1 MKSAGRKTLNSA
13 AASKHRCPV
22 SLQAVSFGNV
32 APASSSSTADC
43 CALNG
48 ADNLQVAKTDPR
60 DQILRR
66 KPAKQ
71 IPEKPAQN
79 PMRPA
84 TQPTAQPEAQTATQP
99 QPQPTASMAS
109 NLPTGASLR
118 SLLTRA
124 CPGLERARNRLK
136 CLRIFLHNKVCRG
149 GVTRCCHSSSHI
161 RSTLQALPSRTAK
174 LF

>member
-66 KPAKQ
+66 KPPKQ
-71 IPEKPAQN
+71 IPAAPGRTPSQEAGTKSNAACD
-79 PMRPA
+79 A
-84 TQPTAQPEAQTATQP
+84 TYGTTRSANCNATPTAADSFYGIKSPDRRVTPEPIDEGLPWTWEGEKQAEMPAYILAQ
-99 QPQPTASMAS
+99 
-109 NLPTGASLR
+109 
-118 SLLTRA
+118 
-124 CPGLERARNRLK
+124 
-136 CLRIFLHNKVCRG
+136 
-149 GVTRCCHSSSHI
+149 
-161 RSTLQALPSRTAK
+161 
-174 LF
+174 